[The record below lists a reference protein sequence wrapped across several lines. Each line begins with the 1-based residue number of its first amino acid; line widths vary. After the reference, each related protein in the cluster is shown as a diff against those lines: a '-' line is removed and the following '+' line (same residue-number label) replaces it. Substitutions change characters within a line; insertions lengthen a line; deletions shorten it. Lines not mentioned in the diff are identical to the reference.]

1 MNKKN
6 KMRLAI
12 ALVST
17 GIFCIFFLTGCH
29 TLKNMANQTSS
40 QGPEKNVKG
49 IESKDFTQ
57 FTSTIRPYR
66 GDANSTYRLA
76 CYFQERKKYSLAVEE
91 FKKAIRIDPTHAKAY
106 NGLGVSY
113 DKLGEFSLAVQAYKT
128 ALVLNPDLDYVQN
141 NLGYSYL
148 LQGDLGSAIEAFQ
161 NAVALNNGNKR
172 YHNNLGLAYAKNGL
186 FDLAFS
192 EFRLASDETKAHYHM
207 AQFYYQQ
214 GLYEEARIH
223 FAKASTLN
231 PDDTDTRKGLAASEN
246 LARISPSKTE
256 QIAEPSP
263 PPISAETHKAF
274 SQEKEGTEPFAG
286 VKVVEKNEK
295 QQDSGIERPFTDVK
309 VVEKNIEQWDSVIEI
324 PVNKN
329 ATTARPLM
337 LANIAIQD
345 SIKPGAPD
353 NEFDEKR
360 PCTLSHISLEI
371 SNGNGVRHMARR
383 VGQYLGEQGFNK
395 PYLTNANHFNHPETM
410 IYYRSGYLQDAYRVA
425 KEIPGYQDMK
435 KVARFQRPS
444 TTVRVL
450 IGRDM
455 IPIASLFTNRDRI
468 S

>member
-1 MNKKN
+1 
-6 KMRLAI
+6 
-12 ALVST
+12 
-17 GIFCIFFLTGCH
+17 
-29 TLKNMANQTSS
+29 
-40 QGPEKNVKG
+40 
-49 IESKDFTQ
+49 
-57 FTSTIRPYR
+57 
-66 GDANSTYRLA
+66 
-76 CYFQERKKYSLAVEE
+76 
-91 FKKAIRIDPTHAKAY
+91 
-106 NGLGVSY
+106 
-113 DKLGEFSLAVQAYKT
+113 LGEFSLAVQAYKT
-128 ALVLNPDLDYVQN
+128 ALALNPDLDYVQN

-161 NAVALNNGNKR
+161 NAVALNNGNKK

-192 EFRLASDETKAHYHM
+192 EFRLASDETKAHYNM
-207 AQFYYQQ
+207 AQFYYQR
-214 GLYEEARIH
+214 GLYEKARIH
-223 FAKASTLN
+223 FAKASSLN

-246 LARISPSKTE
+246 LARISPSRIEK
-256 QIAEPSP
+256 IVEPSP
-263 PPISAETHKAF
+263 TTVSTETRKEF
-274 SQEKEGTEPFAG
+274 PQEKEDTAPFTG
-286 VKVVEKNEK
+286 VKVVEKKEK

-324 PVNKN
+324 PVNKKP
-329 ATTARPLM
+329 AIAKPVM
-337 LANIAIQD
+337 LANISIQD
-345 SIKPGAPD
+345 SIKPVALE

-360 PCTLSHISLEI
+360 PCILSHISLEI

-383 VGQYLGEQGFNK
+383 VGQYLGKQGFNEH
-395 PYLTNANHFNHPETM
+395 YLTNANHFNHPETM

-435 KVARFQRPS
+435 KVDRFQRPT